1 MKNLVVNQGSHKQ
14 MHTMIRKNRL
24 HSILGR
30 TAAVTFL
37 AAAGTL
43 GLHAQ
48 QSAGIAPSLP
58 AINLKTS
65 LTAPLN
71 LSTSDDLSYSSSV
84 GSVETA
90 NAVDFSLSSDAAQ
103 PPPRRR
109 YSRPNYNDSRTNPD
123 GSAKYTFVVGGGF
136 TLPTGATHSNL
147 STSWKIQAGV
157 GRNFNKTFGVIAQF
171 DYDNFGITTA
181 TLNNLLAIYNSLGA
195 TDQNGNQ
202 LSQLGGSSHD
212 WSFTLNP
219 IINYYTSDTKGAY
232 VIGGGGFYHKTAN
245 FTTPAIGTYCD
256 PYYGCYQYQA
266 NSSIDKYTSNAFG
279 LNAGL
284 GFTYKLSRFA
294 STRFFVEG
302 RYVYTFNS
310 QRPFSYGDANGNGF
324 NVFPQNSAK
333 TSYIPITFG
342 LRF

>member
-1 MKNLVVNQGSHKQ
+1 MQTKITG
-14 MHTMIRKNRL
+14 NRL
-24 HSILGR
+24 HRIFGH

-37 AAAGTL
+37 AAAGTM

-48 QSAGIAPSLP
+48 QSAGTAASLP
-58 AINLKTS
+58 PVNLKTS
-65 LTAPLN
+65 LVTPLN
-71 LSTSDDLSYSSSV
+71 LSAPDDLGYSSST
-84 GSVETA
+84 GSAETA
-90 NAVDFSLSSDAAQ
+90 NALDFSLNSDAGQ

-109 YSRPNYNDSRTNPD
+109 YGHPNYNDSRTNSD

-136 TLPTGATHSNL
+136 TLPTGATHGAL
-147 STSWKIQAGV
+147 DTSWKLQAGV

-171 DYDNFGITTA
+171 DYDNFGINTN
-181 TLNNLLAIYNSLGA
+181 TLNNLLAIYNGPVLLG
-195 TDQNGNQ
+195 DLPQIGGN
-202 LSQLGGSSHD
+202 SHD

-232 VIGGGGFYHKTAN
+232 VIGGAGFYHKTAN
-245 FTTPAIGTYCD
+245 FTTPGVGIYCD
-256 PYYGCYQYQA
+256 PFYGCFQYEA
-266 NSSIDKYTSNAFG
+266 NQTIDKYTSNAFG
-279 LNAGL
+279 VNAGL

-310 QRPFSYGDANGNGF
+310 QRPFSYGDANGNDF
-324 NVFPQNSAK
+324 NVFPQNSQK

>member
-1 MKNLVVNQGSHKQ
+1 
-14 MHTMIRKNRL
+14 MHTTITGNRL
-24 HSILGR
+24 HRILGR
-30 TAAVTFL
+30 TAAVTFF
-37 AAAGTL
+37 AAGTL

-48 QSAGIAPSLP
+48 QSAGTASPLPPVNIKASL
-58 AINLKTS
+58 I
-65 LTAPLN
+65 APLN
-71 LSTSDDLSYSSSV
+71 LYTPDDLGYSSST

-90 NAVDFSLSSDAAQ
+90 NAVDFNLSSDANQ

-123 GSAKYTFVVGGGF
+123 GSAKYTFVVGGGL
-136 TLPTGATHSNL
+136 TVPTGPTHSAL
-147 STSWKIQAGV
+147 TTSWKIQGGI

-171 DYDNFGITTA
+171 DYDNFGINTA

-195 TDQNGNQ
+195 TDQNGNP
-202 LSQLGGSSHD
+202 LTQLGGNSHD

-219 IINYYTSDTKGAY
+219 IVNYYTSDTKGAY
-232 VIGGGGFYHKTAN
+232 VIGGAGFYHKTAN
-245 FTTPAIGTYCD
+245 FTVPTIGTACD
-256 PYYGCYQYQA
+256 FFGCFQFAA
-266 NSSIDKYTSNAFG
+266 NSTIDKYTSNAFG
-279 LNAGL
+279 LNGGL
-284 GFTYKLSRFA
+284 GFTYKVSRFA

-310 QRPFSYGDANGNGF
+310 QRQFSFGDANGNGF

>member
-1 MKNLVVNQGSHKQ
+1 MHK
-14 MHTMIRKNRL
+14 MISRNRL
-24 HSILGR
+24 YPILGR

-37 AAAGTL
+37 AAAGTFS
-43 GLHAQ
+43 LHAQ

-58 AINLKTS
+58 PINLKAS
-65 LTAPLN
+65 LAAPLD
-71 LSTSDDLSYSSSV
+71 LSVPDDISYSSST
-84 GSVETA
+84 GSAEMA
-90 NAVDFSLSSDAAQ
+90 NAVDFSLNSETQ

-109 YSRPNYNDSRTNPD
+109 YSRPNYNDSHTNAD

-136 TLPTGATHSNL
+136 TLPVGGTHNYL
-147 STSWKIQAGV
+147 SPSWKIQAGV

-171 DYDNFGITTA
+171 DWDNFGIQTA
-181 TLNNLLAIYNSLGA
+181 TLNNLLAIYNGPPLFFE
-195 TDQNGNQ
+195 DQTGNP
-202 LSQLGGSSHD
+202 LSQISGTSHD

-232 VIGGGGFYHKTAN
+232 VIGGAGFYHKTAS
-245 FTTPAIGTYCD
+245 FSTPAIATACD
-256 PYYGCYQYQA
+256 IFGNCFAFQENQTFD
-266 NSSIDKYTSNAFG
+266 SYTSNAFG
-279 LNAGL
+279 LNGGV

-294 STRFFVEG
+294 STKFYVEG

-310 QRPFSYGDANGNGF
+310 PRAFSYGDANLNGL

>member
-1 MKNLVVNQGSHKQ
+1 
-14 MHTMIRKNRL
+14 MHTTITGNRL
-24 HSILGR
+24 HRILGR
-30 TAAVTFL
+30 TAAITFFT
-37 AAAGTL
+37 AAGTL

-48 QSAGIAPSLP
+48 QSAGTASPLPPINIKASLV
-58 AINLKTS
+58 
-65 LTAPLN
+65 APLN
-71 LSTSDDLSYSSSV
+71 LSTPDDLGYSSST
-84 GSVETA
+84 GSAETA
-90 NAVDFSLSSDAAQ
+90 SAVDFNLSSDASQ

-109 YSRPNYNDSRTNPD
+109 YSRPNYSDSHTNSD
-123 GSAKYTFVVGGGF
+123 GSAKYTFVVGGGL
-136 TLPTGATHSNL
+136 TVPTGPTHSAL
-147 STSWKIQAGV
+147 TTSWKIQGGI

-171 DYDNFGITTA
+171 DYDNFGINTA

-195 TDQNGNQ
+195 TDQNGNP
-202 LSQLGGSSHD
+202 LTQLGGNSHD

-219 IINYYTSDTKGAY
+219 IVNYYTSDTKGAY
-232 VIGGGGFYHKTAN
+232 VIGGAGFYHKTAN
-245 FTTPAIGTYCD
+245 FTVPTIGTACD
-256 PYYGCYQYQA
+256 FFGCFQFAA
-266 NSSIDKYTSNAFG
+266 NSTIDKYTSNAFG
-279 LNAGL
+279 VNGGL

-310 QRPFSYGDANGNGF
+310 QRPFSLGDANGAGF

>member
-1 MKNLVVNQGSHKQ
+1 MHK
-14 MHTMIRKNRL
+14 MISRNCL
-24 HSILGR
+24 YPILGR

-37 AAAGTL
+37 AAAGTI

-48 QSAGIAPSLP
+48 QSAGTAPSLP
-58 AINLKTS
+58 PINLKAS
-65 LTAPLN
+65 LAAPLY
-71 LSTSDDLSYSSSV
+71 LTVPDDISYSSST

-90 NAVDFSLSSDAAQ
+90 NAVDFNLNSEANQ

-109 YSRPNYNDSRTNPD
+109 YSRPNYNDSRTNSD

-136 TLPTGATHSNL
+136 TLPVGGTHNDL
-147 STSWKIQAGV
+147 TTSWKIQAGV

-171 DYDNFGITTA
+171 DYDNFGIQTA
-181 TLNNLLAIYNSLGA
+181 TLNNLLAIYNGPPIFA
-195 TDQNGNQ
+195 TGQDGNPLPQ
-202 LSQLGGSSHD
+202 IGGNSHD

-219 IINYYTSDTKGAY
+219 IVNYYTSDTKGAY
-232 VIGGGGFYHKTAN
+232 VIGGAGFYHKTAN
-245 FTTPAIGTYCD
+245 FTTPAIEVEDTFFG
-256 PYYGCYQYQA
+256 PVEFQA
-266 NSSIDKYTSNAFG
+266 NQTIDKYTSNAFG

-294 STRFFVEG
+294 STRIFVEG

-310 QRPFSYGDANGNGF
+310 PRTFSFGDANGNGF

>member
-1 MKNLVVNQGSHKQ
+1 
-14 MHTMIRKNRL
+14 MHTNTGNRL
-24 HSILGR
+24 NRILGR

-48 QSAGIAPSLP
+48 QSAGTALSLP
-58 AINLKTS
+58 PVNLKTS
-65 LTAPLN
+65 LSAPLN
-71 LSTSDDLSYSSSV
+71 LSIPDDLGYSSST

-90 NAVDFSLSSDAAQ
+90 NAVDFNLSSDANQ

-109 YSRPNYNDSRTNPD
+109 YSRPNYGDSHTNPD
-123 GSAKYTFVVGGGF
+123 GSSKYTFVVGGGF
-136 TLPTGATHSNL
+136 TLPVGTTHSVL
-147 STSWKIQAGV
+147 DTSWKIQGGV

-171 DYDNFGITTA
+171 DYDNFGINTS
-181 TLNNLLAIYNSLGA
+181 TLNNLLAIYNGPPIFA
-195 TDQNGNQ
+195 TDQNGNP
-202 LSQLGGSSHD
+202 LSQIGGSSHD

-219 IINYYTSDTKGAY
+219 IFNYYTSDTKGAY
-232 VIGGGGFYHKTAN
+232 VVVGAGFYHKTAN
-245 FTTPAIGTYCD
+245 ITTPAIEEEDTFFG
-256 PYYGCYQYQA
+256 PVEFQA
-266 NSSIDKYTSNAFG
+266 NQTIDKYTSNAFG
-279 LNAGL
+279 VNGGL

-310 QRPFSYGDANGNGF
+310 ARTFSYGDANGNGF

>member
-1 MKNLVVNQGSHKQ
+1 
-14 MHTMIRKNRL
+14 MHTMITANRVYR
-24 HSILGR
+24 ILGN
-30 TAAVTFL
+30 TAAITFL

-48 QSAGIAPSLP
+48 QSAGTVPSLP
-58 AINLKTS
+58 PINIKTS
-65 LTAPLN
+65 LVAPLN
-71 LSTSDDLSYSSSV
+71 VSAPDDLSYSSST

-90 NAVDFSLSSDAAQ
+90 NAVDFNLSSDATQ

-109 YSRPNYNDSRTNPD
+109 YSRPNYNDSRTNAD

-136 TLPTGATHSNL
+136 TLPTGGTHNYAT
-147 STSWKIQAGV
+147 TSWKIQGGV

-171 DYDNFGITTA
+171 DYDNFGIQTA

-195 TDQNGNQ
+195 TDQNGDP
-202 LSQLGGSSHD
+202 LTQLGGSSHD

-232 VIGGGGFYHKTAN
+232 VIGGAGFYHKFTN
-245 FTTPAIGTYCD
+245 FTIPAVGTYCS
-256 PYYGCYQYQA
+256 PFYGCYQVEA
-266 NSSIDKYTSNAFG
+266 NQTIDDYTSNSFG
-279 LNAGL
+279 INGGL

-294 STRFFVEG
+294 STKFYVEG

-333 TSYIPITFG
+333 TSYVPITFG